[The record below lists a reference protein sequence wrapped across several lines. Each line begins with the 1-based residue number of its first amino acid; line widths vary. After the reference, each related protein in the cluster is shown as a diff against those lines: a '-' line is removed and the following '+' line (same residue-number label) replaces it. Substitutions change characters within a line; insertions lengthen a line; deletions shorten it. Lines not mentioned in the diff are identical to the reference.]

1 MQRHQARHAKD
12 GSKPLVL
19 LERKQNRMGLKK
31 RQTVSDFWL
40 SSQLLRVAF
49 SFLFLFKNERKDQG
63 RWTVESVS
71 LIGRTTG
78 RITVIKRKDEP
89 DARNAGK

>member
-1 MQRHQARHAKD
+1 MR
-12 GSKPLVL
+12 
-19 LERKQNRMGLKK
+19 
-31 RQTVSDFWL
+31 
-40 SSQLLRVAF
+40 
-49 SFLFLFKNERKDQG
+49 

-78 RITVIKRKDEP
+78 RITVIKGKDEP